1 MLERDLRMASQ
12 KRFPLVFILLPLVAV
27 LAVVGVFGW
36 NFYRDYQ
43 KSEAEE
49 EDARKLIAMAE
60 QDKIRKAKAQVAAQQ
75 PVVDAPSEED
85 ELGNL
90 PGQKKKPKPAA
101 VPQTPAA
108 KAYTGFRSAY
118 EKLESANE
126 NAARKFRA
134 RKLQL
139 DDQYNDGKPKNESK
153 FVADCDATKTQILE
167 LLRNPENQ

>member
-1 MLERDLRMASQ
+1 MASQ
-12 KRFPLVFILLPLVAV
+12 KRIPLVFVLLPLVAV
-27 LAVVGVFGW
+27 LGVVGVIGF
-36 NFYRDYQ
+36 NFYRDYL

-49 EDARKLIAMAE
+49 EEIKKLLAAQE
-60 QDKIRKAKAQVAAQQ
+60 QEKVRKAKEQVAAQQ
-75 PVVDAPSEED
+75 PLEVAPDED

-101 VPQTPAA
+101 PVNQTPVA
-108 KAYTGFRSAY
+108 KAYSGFRAAY
-118 EKLESANE
+118 EKLENANE

-153 FVADCDATKTQILE
+153 FVSDCDATRTQILE

>member
-1 MLERDLRMASQ
+1 MASQ
-12 KRFPLVFILLPLVAV
+12 KRIPLVFVLLPLLAV
-27 LAVVGVFGW
+27 LGVVGVIGF
-36 NFYRDYQ
+36 NFYRDYL

-49 EDARKLIAMAE
+49 EEVKKLLAAQE
-60 QDKIRKAKAQVAAQQ
+60 QEKVRKAKEQVAAQQ
-75 PVVDAPSEED
+75 PPEVTADED

-90 PGQKKKPKPAA
+90 PGQKKKPKPAP
-101 VPQTPAA
+101 VVNQTPVA
-108 KAYTGFRSAY
+108 KAYSGFRAAY
-118 EKLESANE
+118 ERLENANE

-153 FVADCDATKTQILE
+153 FVADCDATRTQILE

>member
-1 MLERDLRMASQ
+1 MASEK
-12 KRFPLVFILLPLVAV
+12 KRVPLVLVLLPLVAV
-27 LAVVGVFGW
+27 LGVVGFLGL

-43 KSEAEE
+43 KTEAEDE
-49 EDARKLIAMAE
+49 EARKLIELAE
-60 QDKIRKAKAQVAAQQ
+60 QEKLRKAKAQVAAQQ
-75 PVVDAPSEED
+75 PQEAPAEED
-85 ELGNL
+85 ELGSL
-90 PGQKKKPKPAA
+90 PGQRKKPKAA
-101 VPQTPAA
+101 APVNLSPAA

-139 DDQYNDGKPKNESK
+139 DDQYNDGKPKNEAK
-153 FVADCDATKTQILE
+153 FIADCDATRTQLLE